1 MAVNRI
7 ATMNSD
13 GPPRSAGA
21 QTTSSLG
28 SSATEG
34 TNETSFHELNSKETN
49 KGGRH
54 GGNILGEKEN
64 GTEYKHGIDLH
75 KNSGGMD
82 YFNSNFFSRSFNSL
96 MLDDLDDEKD
106 KRHRARGL
114 LYKSPSFNVKE
125 DYYSSLH
132 AYGQGGSGEGREMDD
147 DEDIEAVK
155 QDFIFAPSGP
165 KNSSATA
172 KEKATKDPSK
182 NSKSN
187 LWLKRSS
194 KSLNLSIDSSIG
206 NRDMHKVSDLSLG
219 LHSSRDKELIGSE
232 SGLDTQPKQVKEEVP
247 SEIKF
252 LDITQ
257 TPFNKHK
264 RPHKLVS
271 PSPSPISN
279 EQYTSRFAS
288 GDDKSAQYT
297 TKPFAGQGDTGI
309 DTDSKTPLL
318 FPILNQSAGCS
329 PSKLS
334 TKGLKMLKS
343 SENFASISPNHIDK
357 NKLPRNYRGNSEYT
371 ISHSKPTSVTNK
383 ALLYGY
389 RNYVTKKSKTPFT
402 SSFSKSLNLMPPAQE
417 EFDLMDIDDDSP
429 SRTRRRTG
437 ALSPILHGFEDKE
450 NDFRENALKIPDSVS
465 DTWARSSL
473 TGRDDSSNGLKSY
486 QFVRPLQTAFR
497 STGLIKKNSDQSIEA
512 KTKKLPPETPMKRHP
527 LAPIND
533 FAVNR
538 LDSCRGRFYSH
549 KVKEHEKDHYDTYA
563 TSFENT
569 DPDVSIEIGRN
580 KKVNLPEDDNDS
592 TISLF
597 KDESAQKYNHGE
609 KDLLPEDLDID
620 LTLGDSIPDTPT
632 KSVKKSNSTPANYSP
647 GTFKNSKEID
657 YTHGENINPRIKKLR
672 EMKPLSSL
680 AFPKINIEEPSTP
693 TDSIVRK
700 NFAYYLNAK
709 DILHSKSLSSSQNKV
724 SGLDDHLIS
733 KFGIKNLKFLGLG
746 EFSAAFECSF
756 QDQKYAIKKTKRPV
770 IGKLDR
776 QSILNEIEALRALS
790 SVKDNE
796 LVNFQEQEEG
806 KDNLVYFIE
815 AWEFNNY
822 FYIMTE
828 YCEGGTLD
836 GFLEENKNYKID
848 EFRVWK
854 ILIEILSGL
863 KFIHLKNYIHLDV
876 KPENI
881 FITFEG
887 YLKIG
892 DFGLATKLPIVDKD
906 FDKEGDRNYI
916 APELLNEKTYTPF
929 ADVFSVGLII
939 LEIAA
944 NIVLPDNGSPWRKLR
959 SGDLSDAGKLSSDN
973 ISDYLQ
979 HQNVSSLSSYTS
991 LDSTQQRFFGT
1002 QKPFANK
1009 PANMLHLIP
1018 SWAPDFLVSPESDNL
1033 DVLVGKMLRP
1043 SPFERPSAKEILQM
1057 PECVVIENR
1066 RKAGATIF
1074 EGEFGPGNDE

>member
-1 MAVNRI
+1 
-7 ATMNSD
+7 MNSD
-13 GPPRSAGA
+13 GPPRSTGA

-34 TNETSFHELNSKETN
+34 TNETSFHELNSRESN
-49 KGGRH
+49 KGERYGE
-54 GGNILGEKEN
+54 NNLGEMEE
-64 GTEYKHGIDLH
+64 GAEYKHEIDLR
-75 KNSGGMD
+75 KDSSGMD

-96 MLDDLDDEKD
+96 ILDDLDDDKD
-106 KRHRARGL
+106 RRHRSRKL

-125 DYYSSLH
+125 DYYSSTH
-132 AYGQGGSGEGREMDD
+132 ADAHDGSREGREIED
-147 DEDIEAVK
+147 DEVIEAVK
-155 QDFIFAPSGP
+155 REFIFAPPGP
-165 KNSSATA
+165 RNGSTTA
-172 KEKATKDPSK
+172 KEKATKGPGK
-182 NSKSN
+182 NTKSN

-194 KSLNLSIDSSIG
+194 KSLNLSIDSSIS
-206 NRDMHKVSDLSLG
+206 NHEIHKTSDLLRG
-219 LHSSRDKELIGSE
+219 AHSSIEKENAGFE
-232 SGLDTQPKQVKEEVP
+232 PELDTHSKKEKQEMTGEVG
-247 SEIKF
+247 SQ
-252 LDITQ
+252 DIMT

-264 RPHKLVS
+264 RPHELVSQS
-271 PSPSPISN
+271 PSPVSS
-279 EQYTSRFAS
+279 EQYASRLAS
-288 GDDKSAQYT
+288 GDDKNTQYT

-309 DTDSKTPLL
+309 DTDNKTPL
-318 FPILNQSAGCS
+318 FFSILNQSAGYS

-343 SENFASISPNHIDK
+343 SEDFASLYPNYLDK
-357 NKLPRNYRGNSEYT
+357 SKLPRNHRNNNEYT
-371 ISHSKPTSVTNK
+371 ISHSKPTSITNK
-383 ALLYGY
+383 NLAHGS
-389 RNYVTKKSKTPFT
+389 RNCISKKSKSPFT
-402 SSFSKSLNLMPPAQE
+402 SSFSNSLNLMPPAQE
-417 EFDLMDIDDDSP
+417 EFDLMDVDDDSP
-429 SRTRRRTG
+429 SRPRRRTG
-437 ALSPILHGFEDKE
+437 ALSPILYGLEDKD
-450 NDFRENALKIPDSVS
+450 NDLRENTLKSPDSVS
-465 DTWARSSL
+465 ETYTRSNMA
-473 TGRDDSSNGLKSY
+473 TRDDSASGLKSY
-486 QFVRPLQTAFR
+486 QFVRPLQTAFK

-533 FAVNR
+533 FSMNK
-538 LDSCRGRFYSH
+538 LESYRGRLYSN
-549 KVKEHEKDHYDTYA
+549 KLKDHEGAGFDA
-563 TSFENT
+563 SFG
-569 DPDVSIEIGRN
+569 DDDADVSIEIGRN
-580 KKVNLPEDDNDS
+580 KQINLPDGDNDS
-592 TISLF
+592 TINLF
-597 KDESAQKYNHGE
+597 KEDSTQKYNNE
-609 KDLLPEDLDID
+609 DKDLLPEDLDID
-620 LTLGDSIPDTPT
+620 LTLGDAIPDTPT

-647 GTFKNSKEID
+647 GTFKNSKEIP
-657 YTHGENINPRIKKLR
+657 YTREENVNPRIKKLR
-672 EMKPLSSL
+672 EIRPLSSL
-680 AFPKINIEEPSTP
+680 AFPKIKIEEPSTP
-693 TDSIVRK
+693 TDSIMKK
-700 NFAYYLNAK
+700 NFPYYLNAK
-709 DILHSKSLSSSQNKV
+709 DISHSKSFSSGQNKIP
-724 SGLDDHLIS
+724 GLDDHLIG
-733 KFGIKNLKFLGLG
+733 KFGIRNLKFLGVG

-756 QDQKYAIKKTKRPV
+756 QDQKYAIKKTKRPI

-916 APELLNEKTYTPF
+916 APELLSDKTYSPF

-991 LDSTQQRFFGT
+991 LDSTQQRFFST
-1002 QKPFANK
+1002 QKPFSSK
-1009 PANMLHLIP
+1009 SANMLHLIP

-1033 DVLVGKMLRP
+1033 DVLVGKMIRP
-1043 SPFERPSAKEILQM
+1043 KPFERPSAKEILQM
-1057 PECVVIENR
+1057 PECIIIENR